1 MEKKTAILIILGDFI
16 VGFVTGSIEEFR
28 KASEGSLKHVGSRY
42 QLGHVLLY
50 DKKDIR
56 GAMRAWENYLRL
68 EPEGKRAD
76 WVRGRLEQLKTG
88 AR

>member
-1 MEKKTAILIILGDFI
+1 VSRRKKKTSPDI
-16 VGFVTGSIEEFR
+16 FR
-28 KASEGSLKHVGSRY
+28 ET
-42 QLGHVLLY
+42 
-50 DKKDIR
+50 DIR
-56 GAMRAWENYLRL
+56 GAMRAWEDYLRL